1 MRISPFWSVSSI
13 FLPVGLFAAPTPPVT
28 ACTVVAR
35 VIGSKRPLPL
45 GQGLCRG
52 QAIAFPVRAACNNAP
67 DNARKIVW
75 VSRTEDL
82 DQCRQA
88 LPVNRHF
95 LGKPKSP
102 YLRMRTEVSQVKP
115 WLLQPYGENLL
126 ASPSEIQWSPVA
138 GADYYVV
145 TAIGNK
151 VWKSTSYRTRIQVP
165 ILAGNS
171 VQFVVEAFVQGRF
184 LSSSTT
190 TFNMLSED
198 QAKQVNDDLA
208 RIDQLQVSLKEK
220 DALRLSIFTDSRLL
234 DDSVRLVQNSLLANP
249 TKRRLLGDIFLEA
262 GLIDNASTSYL
273 SVMEV
278 ADKIRDREEIERS
291 VTGLRIIASWKQQQ
305 KN

>member
-1 MRISPFWSVSSI
+1 MRIPPFLYFSSI
-13 FLPVGLFAAPTPPVT
+13 FLPVGLFAAPTPSVN
-28 ACTVVAR
+28 ACTVLAR
-35 VIGSKRPLPL
+35 VIGSRRPLTL

-52 QAIAFPVRAACNNAP
+52 QAIVFPVRAVCNNA
-67 DNARKIVW
+67 RKVVW
-75 VSRTEDL
+75 VNRNEDL

-88 LPVNRHF
+88 LPANRRF

-102 YLRMRTEVSQVKP
+102 YLRMRTEVAQVKP
-115 WLLQPYGENLL
+115 WLLQPYGETLL
-126 ASPSEIQWSPVA
+126 ASPLEIQWSPVA
-138 GADYYVV
+138 GADYYAV

-165 ILAGNS
+165 TIPGSS

-184 LSSSTT
+184 LSSSST
-190 TFNMLSED
+190 TFNLLSMD

-208 RIDQLQVSLKEK
+208 RIDQFQISLKEK
-220 DALRLSIFTDSRLL
+220 DALRLSIFTDSGLL

-278 ADKIRDREEIERS
+278 ADKILDREEIDRS
-291 VTGLRIIASWKQQQ
+291 VKALRIIASWKQQQ
-305 KN
+305 MN

>member
-1 MRISPFWSVSSI
+1 MRIFSFLFISAI
-13 FLPVGLFAAPTPPVT
+13 FLPVGLFAAPTPPVA

-35 VIGSKRPLPL
+35 VIGSKRPFSI

-67 DNARKIVW
+67 DNARKVVR

-82 DQCRQA
+82 DQCKQA
-88 LPVNRHF
+88 LPANRRF
-95 LGKPKSP
+95 LGNPKSP

-115 WLLQPYGENLL
+115 WLLKPYGENLL
-126 ASPSEIQWSPVA
+126 TSPSEIQWSPVA

-151 VWKSTSYRTRIQVP
+151 VWKSTSNRTRIHVP
-165 ILAGNS
+165 IIPGSS
-171 VQFVVEAFVQGRF
+171 VQIVIEAFAQARL
-184 LSSSTT
+184 LSTSTT
-190 TFNMLSED
+190 TFNLLSVE
-198 QAKQVNDDLA
+198 QAKQVIDDLA
-208 RIDQLQVSLKEK
+208 RIDQFQASLKEK

-234 DDSVRLVQNSLLANP
+234 DESVQLVQNSLLPNP

-262 GLIDNASTSYL
+262 GLIDDASKSYL

-278 ADKIRDREEIERS
+278 ADKISDREEIERS
-291 VTGLRIIASWKQQQ
+291 QRGLRLIVSWKQQQ